1 MPTDIQFKD
10 DLRKELIMYE
20 DYLDL
25 LKNGEIEKLKKKFED
40 NIKRINESLQDQCIV
55 RGADQRKR
63 SALLQYAL
71 SQIACES
78 HSYVI
83 EWRCI

>member
-10 DLRKELIMYE
+10 DLRKELMMYR

-25 LKNGEIEKLKKKFED
+25 LESGDTEKLKKKFED

-55 RGADQRKR
+55 RGADY
-63 SALLQYAL
+63 SLQYPRYML
-71 SQIACES
+71 DT
-78 HSYVI
+78 YLVVV
-83 EWRCI
+83 

>member
-25 LKNGEIEKLKKKFED
+25 LKNGEIEKLKKSL
-40 NIKRINESLQDQCIV
+40 RITLSESMKVYRISAQLEEQINTKCLLFYSVHYQD
-55 RGADQRKR
+55 
-63 SALLQYAL
+63 ST
-71 SQIACES
+71 
-78 HSYVI
+78 
-83 EWRCI
+83 